1 MSFGRIIKRRNII
14 RRMEGVE
21 MMTDQEIEE
30 FEEWLAEQNSGGPE
44 TGPDMVRGGKEHFPF

>member
-30 FEEWLAEQNSGGPE
+30 FESWLAEQNSGGPE
-44 TGPDMVRGGKEHFPF
+44 TGLDMERGGDPEIPW

>member
-14 RRMEGVE
+14 RRMEEAE

-30 FEEWLAEQNSGGPE
+30 FETWLAEQNSGGPE
-44 TGPDMVRGGKEHFPF
+44 TGPDMERGGDPEIPW

>member
-1 MSFGRIIKRRNII
+1 
-14 RRMEGVE
+14 

-44 TGPDMVRGGKEHFPF
+44 NGLDMEQGGDPEIPW